1 MQQILLTEDSL
12 TSLRWHDPDQV
23 QRVVLF
29 QDSQF
34 KNTPSGRHY
43 CRLFHILYK
52 SRTIDLIIKKSNM
65 RIMFPSSILRVLLI
79 VFLFAI
85 AGCSTG
91 PNPINPYFEMPPER
105 IPKVEMEL
113 FNRALKQLRNNQ
125 LDNSI
130 DLWKR
135 FLEHSPRSFRGY
147 NNLGMALYSNDQLV
161 PAIQAFE
168 TALALEPFDQKIKKN
183 LKRSLRFQVTI
194 QRENKDYPAAIGHL
208 ERVKKLTDLAEKEK
222 VALQIE
228 TLQDLIY
235 EQVKRANTLQNYEAF
250 LAKYPDNPKNS
261 DEARRFI
268 SKMKP
273 QESTLG
279 EFPEMQSEIL
289 PTPAQRTTSQ
299 QEGVVVPEP
308 VQSFP
313 NLPPIRKESIE
324 IVAEVP
330 KRDEVQEFSEEIQE
344 PVMEEETPPEPPA
357 IKQSPVEEV
366 AVDPDMEMKREKPT
380 VQEPAPTRRVQI
392 TTKEAPLSVRAEPDV
407 RSKALAQVPK
417 GSVVPVFQEAK
428 DWFQIEYQ
436 KGKKGW
442 ISKKYSQSIKK

>member
-1 MQQILLTEDSL
+1 MQ
-12 TSLRWHDPDQV
+12 
-23 QRVVLF
+23 
-29 QDSQF
+29 
-34 KNTPSGRHY
+34 
-43 CRLFHILYK
+43 
-52 SRTIDLIIKKSNM
+52 
-65 RIMFPSSILRVLLI
+65 IMLPSSILRVLLI
-79 VFLFAI
+79 IFLFSI

-194 QRENKDYPAAIGHL
+194 HRENKDYHAAISHL

-228 TLQDLIY
+228 TLEDLIY

-273 QESTLG
+273 KESTLG

-289 PTPAQRTTSQ
+289 STPAQRTTSQ
-299 QEGVVVPEP
+299 EEVVVSER

-313 NLPPIRKESIE
+313 NLPPIRKESID
-324 IVAEVP
+324 IVAEVL

-392 TTKEAPLSVRAEPDV
+392 ATKAGPLSVRAEPDV
-407 RSKALAQVPK
+407 RSKALAQLPK
-417 GSVVPVFQEAK
+417 GSVVQVFQEEK

-436 KGKKGW
+436 KSKKGW
-442 ISKKYSQSIKK
+442 ISKKYSQLIKK

>member
-1 MQQILLTEDSL
+1 M
-12 TSLRWHDPDQV
+12 
-23 QRVVLF
+23 
-29 QDSQF
+29 
-34 KNTPSGRHY
+34 N
-43 CRLFHILYK
+43 
-52 SRTIDLIIKKSNM
+52 
-65 RIMFPSSILRVLLI
+65 IMLPPSILRVLSI
-79 VFLFAI
+79 VLLFNI

-105 IPKVEMEL
+105 IPKVEMGL

-135 FLEHSPRSFRGY
+135 FLEHNPRSFRGY

-161 PAIQAFE
+161 SAIQAFE

-194 QRENKDYPAAIGHL
+194 QRENKDYPAAIRHL
-208 ERVKKLTDLAEKEK
+208 ERVKKLTDLMEKEK
-222 VALQIE
+222 VALEIE

-235 EQVKRANTLQNYEAF
+235 EQVKRTNTLQNYEAF

-268 SKMKP
+268 FKMKQ
-273 QESTLG
+273 QESTLLD
-279 EFPEMQSEIL
+279 FPEMQSEKL
-289 PTPAQRTTSQ
+289 PAPAQRTTSQ
-299 QEGVVVPEP
+299 QEGVVVPES
-308 VQSFP
+308 VQSVP

-344 PVMEEETPPEPPA
+344 PVIEEGTPPEPPA
-357 IKQSPVEEV
+357 IKQSPLEEV

-380 VQEPAPTRRVQI
+380 VQEPAPIRLVRI
-392 TTKEAPLSVRAEPDV
+392 TTKEAPLRVRAEPDV
-407 RSKALAQVPK
+407 RSKVLAQVPK
-417 GSVVPVFQEAK
+417 GLVVPVFQEAK

-442 ISKKYSQSIKK
+442 ISKKYSQMIKK